1 MVIIVYCL
9 SHIGIR
15 DDPYSES
22 VTVGEDATFYC
33 HGRGS
38 YLYWFINGVNTENMT
53 TEEMTERGIQF
64 SGDYNNNPPYVDG
77 CDIQRSYL
85 TMAGNCINNNTE
97 IYCVILGRE
106 PPPDGGNTTSN
117 TATLTVTGEYIE

>member
-9 SHIGIR
+9 SHIDLW
-15 DDPYSES
+15 DDLYSES

-33 HGRGS
+33 SGRGS

-64 SGDYNNNPPYVDG
+64 SGDYNNFHPYFFF
-77 CDIQRSYL
+77 CHIQDSYL

-97 IYCVILGRE
+97 IYCVILGSE
-106 PPPDGGNTTSN
+106 PPPDGGNATSD
-117 TATLTVTGEYIE
+117 TATLTVTGE